1 MFFIQY
7 ITHNECFTKKKKI
20 IIYKLFKRQ
29 SYDLKCKRFT
39 QNIGRTTINLCKIT

>member
-1 MFFIQY
+1 M
-7 ITHNECFTKKKKI
+7 NVLRKKKKI